1 MRDIKIRTVLNNK
14 KLSILIVLFLILEHF
29 ILIGLRPSNHVLI
42 IFGCI
47 LLSSMIVLKWY
58 KISLKRFFLLI
69 FLPAISLSIILL
81 FIKLTPNIFNQGFI
95 FDIDFFNKL
104 AGLLLKVIG
113 GSLLL
118 TLFEIYIMF
127 PSLVLF
133 STIILMSEKIFA
145 LHSRLM
151 SLMAPFIGISLVY
164 LEFSF
169 MYNSSKPFEKS
180 IGILIFTGIAAFLA
194 VSIEQYLQNKT
205 KDNQEV

>member
-1 MRDIKIRTVLNNK
+1 MNNK

-29 ILIGLRPSNHVLI
+29 ILIGLKPSNNILI
-42 IFGCI
+42 IYGCI
-47 LLSSMIVLKWY
+47 LLSSIIVLKWY

-81 FIKLTPNIFNQGFI
+81 FIKLAPNIFNQGFI

-118 TLFEIYIMF
+118 TLFEIYIML

-133 STIILMSEKIFA
+133 STIMLMSEKIFA

-151 SLMAPFIGISLVY
+151 SLMAPFMGISLVY

-169 MYNSSKPFEKS
+169 MDNSSKLFENS